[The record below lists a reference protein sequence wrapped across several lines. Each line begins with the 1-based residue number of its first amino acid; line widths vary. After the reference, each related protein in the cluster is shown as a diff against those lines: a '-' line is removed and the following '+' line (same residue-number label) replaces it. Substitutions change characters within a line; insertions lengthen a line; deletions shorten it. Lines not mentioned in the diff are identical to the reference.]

1 MNRERERCRT
11 FAWWFCWEFLWISV
25 KINTVI
31 EPLHLSLLPSLAQWW
46 WSNSA
51 AVQMIKLWQNGNI
64 QGNSDAREGWSLSG
78 SAAWFQRYLWK
89 LLWRW
94 DKFAGEDDQYGSLW
108 LQNHDQHLPKMDLS
122 EFQTPKML
130 HFLKPSVPQSF
141 EPWPWPAMDHL
152 MRPGDGTDWEAIGRI
167 EGGAW
172 GLANRANRGRA
183 EDLRWFE
190 LTSKWSTPKSWWI
203 SYWTL
208 LFVGPLGHQVF
219 GWWKTHLA
227 ISNEFSTS

>member
-1 MNRERERCRT
+1 
-11 FAWWFCWEFLWISV
+11 
-25 KINTVI
+25 
-31 EPLHLSLLPSLAQWW
+31 
-46 WSNSA
+46 
-51 AVQMIKLWQNGNI
+51 
-64 QGNSDAREGWSLSG
+64 
-78 SAAWFQRYLWK
+78 
-89 LLWRW
+89 
-94 DKFAGEDDQYGSLW
+94 
-108 LQNHDQHLPKMDLS
+108 MDLS

-190 LTSKWSTPKSWWI
+190 LTSKWSTPKVDESHTGHCFLWAPWDTKFLDDGRPI
-203 SYWTL
+203 SQ
-208 LFVGPLGHQVF
+208 FPMNSQHP
-219 GWWKTHLA
+219 K
-227 ISNEFSTS
+227 ISEEVERLQYFQHVSFRK